1 MSGWEQIY
9 QLNSVEYRRVAKTF
23 TEYVKN
29 NPDLVTAYNADTSQ
43 SIEAWGKSHYCNRG
57 RNEGRV
63 YIGTA
68 DCSSTTTA
76 SRDSY

>member
-29 NPDLVTAYNADTSQ
+29 YPDLVTAYNADTSQ
-43 SIEAWGKSHYCNRG
+43 SIEAWGKSHYCNHG